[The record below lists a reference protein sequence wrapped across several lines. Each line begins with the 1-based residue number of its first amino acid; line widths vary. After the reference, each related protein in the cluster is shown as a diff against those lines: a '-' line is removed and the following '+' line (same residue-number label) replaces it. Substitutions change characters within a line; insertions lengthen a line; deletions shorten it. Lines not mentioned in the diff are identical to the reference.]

1 MSSPAGDDAA
11 AASSSSSSSNSA
23 ASAKE
28 DRMRRLRELQ
38 MRRNEARKLNHQEVV
53 EEDKRNKLPANHE
66 KKRGRIEWE
75 LEDDKKRQE
84 AKVQGVDYERVK
96 SLETQADH
104 ADANYRKKQKKTNPD
119 EGFSTYAAA
128 TARQYGRLTQQMK
141 PDMDAYVS
149 QIEDLG
155 EEVFNANSTVVHG
168 THKPSSEAVSRMVVD
183 LDKQIKKRAKY
194 SRRRTHNDDDDI
206 DYINQRNAK
215 FNKKLERFY
224 GEYTAEIKQ
233 NLERGTAV

>member
-1 MSSPAGDDAA
+1 MSGTDDNPMPG
-11 AASSSSSSSNSA
+11 SSSGSA
-23 ASAKE
+23 NARD
-28 DRMRRLRELQ
+28 DRLKRLRELQ

-75 LEDDKKRQE
+75 LEDDKKRQD
-84 AKVQGVDYERVK
+84 AKAKGVDYERVK
-96 SLETQADH
+96 ALETQADH
-104 ADANYRKKQKKTNPD
+104 AEASYRKKQKKTNPD
-119 EGFSTYAAA
+119 EGFSTYEAA
-128 TARQYGRLTQQMK
+128 TARQYNRLTQQMT
-141 PDMDAYVS
+141 PDMDGYIQ
-149 QIEDLG
+149 QIEEMGD
-155 EEVFNANSTVVHG
+155 EVFNANSTVVHG
-168 THKPSSEAVSRMVVD
+168 THKPSADAVSRMVTD

-194 SRRRTHNDDDDI
+194 SRRRTHNEDDDI
-206 DYINQRNAK
+206 DYINSRNAK

>member
-1 MSSPAGDDAA
+1 VGESDAGP
-11 AASSSSSSSNSA
+11 SSSTGSA
-23 ASAKE
+23 DNARE
-28 DRMRRLRELQ
+28 DRLKRLRELQ

-75 LEDDKKRQE
+75 LEDEKKRQE
-84 AKVQGVDYERVK
+84 AKVKGVDYERVK
-96 SLETQADH
+96 ALETQADH
-104 ADANYRKKQKKTNPD
+104 ADSSFRKKQKKTNPD

-128 TARQYGRLTQQMK
+128 TARQYNRLTQNMT
-141 PDMDAYVS
+141 PDMDGYVA
-149 QIEDLG
+149 QIEELG
-155 EEVFNANSTVVHG
+155 DEVFNASSTVVHG
-168 THKPSSEAVSRMVVD
+168 THKPAPEAVTRMVTD
-183 LDKQIKKRAKY
+183 LDKQIKKRAKF

-206 DYINQRNAK
+206 DYINSRNAK

-224 GEYTAEIKQ
+224 GDYTAEIKQ

>member
-1 MSSPAGDDAA
+1 MSSTGDDDAGP
-11 AASSSSSSSNSA
+11 SSGSA
-23 ASAKE
+23 ACLRE
-28 DRMRRLRELQ
+28 ERMKRLRDLQ

-53 EEDKRNKLPANHE
+53 EEDKRNKLPVNHE

-75 LEDDKKRQE
+75 IEDDKKREE
-84 AKVQGVDYERVK
+84 AKAQGVDYERVK

-104 ADANYRKKQKKTNPD
+104 AEASYRKKQKKTNPD

-141 PDMDAYVS
+141 PDMDAYVG
-149 QIEDLG
+149 QIEELG
-155 EEVFNANSTVVHG
+155 EEVFNPNSTVVHG
-168 THKPSSEAVSRMVVD
+168 THKPSSDAVSRMVVD
-183 LDKQIKKRAKY
+183 LDKQIKKRAKF

-233 NLERGTAV
+233 NLERGTAI